1 MDVRPWQSQRAASSD
16 LTKARP
22 FVVGPLAVDPPTRR
36 VAMGERNEM
45 LEPRV
50 MRVLV
55 ALASANGQ
63 VLSRDDLIAL
73 CWDGQIVGD
82 NAINRVISRLRAV
95 LAELAGETV
104 RLETITKVGFR
115 LIADAVADGVEAP
128 PLAASDLL
136 GGPVFQ
142 TAPPQRMAIS
152 RRVAIG
158 GALAI
163 GAAGAIGF
171 AGWRSATPRHRP
183 PPEAVELYERGN
195 VIMKSAG
202 SGTMRQAMTFYQR
215 AVEIDPAYA
224 DAWGA
229 LAIGYRHGL
238 DGFTREEKLAY
249 PRLLRSAAKRA
260 LALDPDQPD
269 ANLAL
274 VLAEPYNRR
283 WLAVEPQLRE
293 QVRRFPGY
301 WYAHAQLGLLLQD
314 VGRFEDAIPFSRRVT
329 EIDPLL
335 PIAWAGLARTLANAG
350 RDHEADGA
358 LDEGFRRFP
367 AHVALWFTR
376 YSVLV
381 NSRRYAEA
389 ALFARDPRT
398 FPEDFP
404 SRMGKTYGD
413 LAEGISTRAPQ
424 MIAAS
429 RDYLHKTLSAPGPG
443 AIEVVPRFAPLLA
456 ALGEPDQAI
465 AALEVYYLGG
475 TLFGH
480 EIAPPFALDLRPTQA
495 LFVTPILAVRD
506 ARFAAVLERTG
517 LEDYWRRS
525 GSQPD
530 FRRN

>member
-1 MDVRPWQSQRAASSD
+1 
-16 LTKARP
+16 
-22 FVVGPLAVDPPTRR
+22 
-36 VAMGERNEM
+36 M

-55 ALASANGQ
+55 ALAASEGQ
-63 VLSRDDLIAL
+63 VYSRDDLIAL

-82 NAINRVISRLRAV
+82 NAINRVISRLRAT
-95 LAELAGETV
+95 LADLAGEAV

-115 LIADAVADGVEAP
+115 LVVDAAVDPIEPSPTEVDEPYAP
-128 PLAASDLL
+128 PVLQSIS
-136 GGPVFQ
+136 PPR
-142 TAPPQRMAIS
+142 APLS

-158 GALAI
+158 GVLAI
-163 GAAGAIGF
+163 GGAGAIGF
-171 AGWRSATPRHRP
+171 AGWRSATSRHRP
-183 PPEAVELYERGN
+183 LPEARELYERGN
-195 VIMKSAG
+195 VLMKSAG
-202 SGTMRQAMTFYQR
+202 AGTTRQAMTFYQR
-215 AVEIDPAYA
+215 AIEIDPDYA

-238 DGFTREEKLAY
+238 DGFTRGEKLAY

-274 VLAEPYNRR
+274 VVAEPYNGR
-283 WLAVEPQLRE
+283 WHTVEPQLRE
-293 QVRRFPGY
+293 QVRLFPGY

-335 PIAWAGLARTLANAG
+335 PVAWAGLARTLANAG
-350 RDHEADGA
+350 RDHEADA
-358 LDEGFRRFP
+358 VLDEGFRRFP

-376 YSVLV
+376 YSILV
-381 NSRRYAEA
+381 NSRRFAEA
-389 ALFARDPRT
+389 ALFANDKRT

-404 SRMGKTYGD
+404 SRLGKTYSD
-413 LAEGISTRAPQ
+413 LADGISTRDPVK
-424 MIAAS
+424 IGAS
-429 RDYLHKTLSAPGPG
+429 RDYLRIAMSAPDPG
-443 AIEVVPRFAPLLA
+443 GIEVVPRFAPLLA
-456 ALGEPDQAI
+456 ALDEPDAAM
-465 AALEVYYLGG
+465 AALEAYFLGG
-475 TLFGH
+475 TLFGQQ
-480 EIAPPFALDLRPTQA
+480 IAPPFALDLRPTQA
-495 LFVTPILAVRD
+495 LFVAPILAIRND
-506 ARFAAVLERTG
+506 RFTALLERTG